1 MKSFPNRK
9 KNAGSSAK
17 VWFSILF
24 SQEDIGETIEGCL
37 NGRVFIPVQYSC
49 LLQLVPLEELDQLS
63 LMPLQHQ
70 TLLYQN
76 LSSQGVKHV
85 VVSL

>member
-1 MKSFPNRK
+1 MKSTPNRK
-9 KNAGSSAK
+9 KIAGSSPK
-17 VWFSILF
+17 IWFSTLF
-24 SQEDIGETIEGCL
+24 SQEDIEETIEGCL
-37 NGRVFIPVQYSC
+37 NRRVFIPVQYSC

-76 LSSQGVKHV
+76 LSSQGAKHV